1 VTVGSVWPELLL
13 VFGLVVMN
21 GVLAGSEIALIS
33 LRESQMARLERRG
46 GSGKVVARLAR
57 DPNRFL
63 ATIQIGITLAGFLA
77 SAAAAVTLSEPLVP
91 YLDFLGAAARTVAI
105 VVVTLILSF
114 VTLVFGELVPKR
126 LALQRAERWAVVV
139 GRPLHWLAVAT
150 TPVVWLLSVSTDAV
164 VRLLGGEPG
173 STREEIDLEELREM
187 VVANRAM
194 HEDHQEVLLGAFEV
208 AERTVGEVLVPR
220 PDVFTLDEAMTASDA
235 VQAMVDTR
243 HTRVP
248 VVSAGGGLDGA
259 IGTVS
264 LPDLVAADPRT
275 SVREHAT
282 ETLVFPESVPVLA
295 ALRSLQ
301 EARQQ
306 MAFVVDEFGG
316 IEGIVTIEDLV
327 EELVGEIYDESD
339 RDVVSARRGADGSV
353 VVPGR
358 FPVHDLVD
366 LGIEIPQGDYRTVA
380 GFVLDR
386 LGRIP
391 KEPGDAIV
399 EGPWRVTV
407 LTLDRRRI
415 VEVRFQLVGPRSD
428 TGG

>member
-1 VTVGSVWPELLL
+1 MGSVWPELLL
-13 VFGLVVMN
+13 VFALVVMN

-33 LRESQMARLERRG
+33 LRESQIARLERRG
-46 GSGKVVARLAR
+46 GSGRVVARLAR

-91 YLDFLGAAARTVAI
+91 HLGFLGAAARTAAI
-105 VVVTLILSF
+105 VVVTLVLSF
-114 VTLVFGELVPKR
+114 VTLVLGELVPKR

-150 TPVVWLLSVSTDAV
+150 TPIVWLLSVSTDAV

-187 VVANRAM
+187 VAANRAM

-220 PDVFTLDEAMTASDA
+220 PDVFTLDETMAASDA
-235 VQAMVDTR
+235 VQAMVAAR

-248 VVSAGGGLDGA
+248 VVVAGGGLDGA
-259 IGTVS
+259 VGTVS
-264 LPDLVAADPRT
+264 LPDLVAADPGT
-275 SVREHAT
+275 SVRDHAT
-282 ETLVFPESVPVLA
+282 ETLVFPESVPVLV

-316 IEGIVTIEDLV
+316 IEGIVTMEDLV

-339 RDVVSARRGADGSV
+339 RDVASARRGADGSV

-366 LGIEIPQGDYRTVA
+366 LGIEIPEGDYRTVA
-380 GFVLDR
+380 GFVLAR

-391 KEPGDAIV
+391 KEPGDTFEDGA
-399 EGPWRVTV
+399 WRVTV
-407 LTLDRRRI
+407 LSLDRRT
-415 VEVRFQLVGPRSD
+415 VGEVRFLPIGPTSGA
-428 TGG
+428 GG

>member
-13 VFGLVVMN
+13 VFGLVVLN

-187 VVANRAM
+187 VAANRAM

-208 AERTVGEVLVPR
+208 AERTLGEVLVPR

-235 VQAMVDTR
+235 MQAMVGAR
-243 HTRVP
+243 YTRVP
-248 VVSAGGGLDGA
+248 VVVAGGGLDGA

-264 LPDLVAADPRT
+264 LSDLVAAGPGT
-275 SVREHAT
+275 PVRDHVT
-282 ETLVFPESVPVLA
+282 ETLVFPESVPVLV

-366 LGIEIPQGDYRTVA
+366 LGIEIPEGDYRTVA
-380 GFVLDR
+380 GFVLER

-391 KEPGDAIV
+391 KEPGDAFE

-407 LTLDRRRI
+407 LTLDRRT
-415 VEVRFQLVGPRSD
+415 VGEVRFQPVAPAAD

>member
-1 VTVGSVWPELLL
+1 MGGTWPQLLL
-13 VFGLVVMN
+13 VLALVAVN

-33 LRESQMARLERRG
+33 LRESQIARLERRG
-46 GSGKVVARLAR
+46 GSGRVVARLAR
-57 DPNRFL
+57 NPNRFL

-77 SAAAAVTLSEPLVP
+77 SAAAAVTLSQPLVP
-91 YLDFLGAAARTVAI
+91 YLGFLGASAQTAAI

-114 VTLVFGELVPKR
+114 VTLVLGELAPKR
-126 LALQRAERWAVVV
+126 LALQRAEGWAVAV

-150 TPVVWLLSVSTDAV
+150 TPIVWLLGVSTDIV
-164 VRLLGGEPG
+164 VRLFGGEPG

-187 VVANRAM
+187 VAANRVM

-208 AERTVGEVLVPR
+208 AERRVGEVLVPR
-220 PDVFTLDEAMTASDA
+220 PDVFTLDEDMTAADG
-235 VQAMVDTR
+235 VRAMVDAR
-243 HTRVP
+243 HTRIP
-248 VVSAGGGLDGA
+248 VVLAGSGLDGA

-264 LPDLVAADPRT
+264 LRDLVAAEPGSRLRDL
-275 SVREHAT
+275 AA

-339 RDVVSARRGADGSV
+339 RDVISARRGTDGSV
-353 VVPGR
+353 VVTGR

-366 LGIEIPQGDYRTVA
+366 LGIEAPEGDYRTVA
-380 GFVLDR
+380 GLVLDR

-391 KEPGDAIV
+391 KEPGDEFEI
-399 EGPWRVTV
+399 GRWRVVV
-407 LTLDRRRI
+407 LTIDGRTI
-415 VEVRFQLVGPRSD
+415 GEVRFQPVGPPAGPAD
-428 TGG
+428 